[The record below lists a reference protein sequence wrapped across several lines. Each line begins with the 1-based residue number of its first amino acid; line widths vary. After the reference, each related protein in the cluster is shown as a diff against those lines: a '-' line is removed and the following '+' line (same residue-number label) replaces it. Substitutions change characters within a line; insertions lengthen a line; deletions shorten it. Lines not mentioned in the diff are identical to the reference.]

1 MADEIKIKHQPDE
14 TSVFA
19 TVRNAAG
26 EVAIVATGVF
36 ETWVDG
42 NVGTYDVPAA
52 EKGGGGMFYAN
63 FPAAIAAGDYD
74 IEGFQGATD
83 GTADSLGSQPF
94 SWDGTAETATAAPLI
109 ADAGYVGD
117 YEILETVYFTFSTN
131 KVLSSGGNGLRVFKN
146 NETTPLATAQATLDI
161 DIGSESNV
169 HSVSVVLSQ
178 TNYDREED
186 YNVVLSGATIGG
198 ETVTAVVGT
207 FSIENRWQAPKH
219 RQVAP

>member
-14 TSVFA
+14 ANVFA
-19 TVRNAAG
+19 TVRNKAG
-26 EVAIVATGVF
+26 QVAIVLTGVF

-42 NVGTYDVPAA
+42 NVGTYDIPAT

-63 FPAAIAAGDYD
+63 FPATIAAGDYD

-83 GTADSLGSQPF
+83 GTADSLGSESF
-94 SWDGTAETATAAPLI
+94 SWDGTAETAVASPLI
-109 ADAGYVGD
+109 APAGYVGD
-117 YEILETVYFTFSTN
+117 YKLLETVYFTFSTN
-131 KVLSSGGNGLRVFKN
+131 KTLSNSGNSLRVFKN
-146 NETTPLATAQATLDI
+146 NETSPLGTAQATLDI

-169 HSVSVVLSQ
+169 HSVSIVLGQ
-178 TNYDREED
+178 ANYDKETD

-198 ETVTAVVGT
+198 ETVTAIVGT

-219 RQVAP
+219 RHIAP